1 MLEKIINNPEL
12 LKFMISF
19 EAGQIIFTEGDES
32 EDLFILISGE
42 LDIIKGNKKISEI
55 NKPGELFG
63 EMSVLLGG
71 KRTATVKVVK
81 DVEALKI
88 VKADIA
94 GFLESSPE
102 IARDITFMLARRLDE
117 TSQILYGLKEFCDQ
131 LPDAVTVTNKDGKIL
146 TWNSVAEKMYGRSWD
161 DMHYKPIEDIYEE
174 PGEYNDYRDDLT
186 SRYSVREKVLRIKH
200 PEKGVRYIATSTTVL
215 YDGHHNYQGLLSIGR
230 DVTRFR
236 EMEQHYHRVRKK
248 IIPLVLI
255 LIILLP
261 AVFFSYKYLVS
272 NRGKITVSTAKDF
285 KNQLG
290 KDFFLL
296 KSLLKNHF
304 KTEDQLKTHG
314 ILEEFVSVQEISEI
328 PYSGIL
334 LLNKNMTVF
343 DALDI
348 KGENPEDS
356 QITGSSYSGIEF
368 KGSDRSLHKVLTL
381 YRASKDHPM
390 GQKGIELAFECCG
403 NNTAEGVEGWIV
415 FQLDTVELDE
425 EYGLNEDDLLAF
437 RFERK

>member
-12 LKFMISF
+12 LKYMVSF
-19 EAGQIIFTEGDES
+19 EVGQIIFTEGDDS

-42 LDIIKGNKKISEI
+42 LEILKGNKKISEI

-81 DVEALKI
+81 DVKALKI
-88 VKADIA
+88 LKADIA
-94 GFLESSPE
+94 NFLDSSPE

-174 PGEYNDYRDDLT
+174 PEEYNGYRDDLT

-200 PEKGVRYIATSTTVL
+200 PEKGIRYIATSTTVL

-248 IIPLVLI
+248 IIPLVLA
-255 LIILLP
+255 LIIFLP
-261 AVFFSYKYLVS
+261 MVFFSYKFLS
-272 NRGKITVSTAKDF
+272 TNRTDFTISAKKEF
-285 KNQLG
+285 KNDLG

-304 KTEDQLKTHG
+304 KSKDGIKTHD
-314 ILEEFVSVQEISEI
+314 ILKEFALVQEVSDI
-328 PYSGIL
+328 PYTGIV
-334 LLNKNMTVF
+334 LLNKDLTVF

-356 QITGSSYSGIEF
+356 QIIGSSYSGIEF

-381 YRASKDHPM
+381 YRADKNHPM
-390 GQKGIELAFECCG
+390 GKKGLELAFECSSD
-403 NNTAEGVEGWIV
+403 NIPEGWIV
-415 FQLDTVELDE
+415 FQLDPEELAE
-425 EYGLNEDDLLAF
+425 KYGINEDDLLGF